1 LVNVLKLILDLHLKT
16 WFYGLLQDVLQ
27 HFNGDYSLAAYF
39 EFLTVEIHWC
49 TVSLSNGPHLEV
61 QSPPRRMS
69 YYQVSTIAQYMYDS
83 SIQHWFNNFTSVK
96 TNYISRDAC
105 WRVKDGVPLCS
116 GKRQDSS
123 CLVISILVILILEAP
138 EDSDT
143 NAPSKLKNLPP
154 WDFPTTLTP
163 STITKS
169 KVKQKGI
176 TYDLMGLKFF
186 SKAVAHFI
194 AWYADKESSQI
205 YTYDSMK
212 NKGNTM
218 AELSNL
224 PDVTCCG
231 QECPIALD
239 PGPHQKQKELKE
251 YVSKKKSGS
260 KPKLPTDDDSLSP
273 IVQDGP
279 ESEEEMIL
287 HHPHGKPALQINTTL
302 PTVPAAP
309 DSPPDSPFNIQC
321 RCGLKGNG
329 NTYYDLQVRAIVL
342 RGMSESLLNLWIWI
356 QARVF
361 DVERQDS

>member
-16 WFYGLLQDVLQ
+16 WFYGLLRDVLQ
-27 HFNGDYSLAAYF
+27 HSNGDYSLAAYF

-49 TVSLSNGPHLEV
+49 TGSPSNRPHLEV
-61 QSPPRRMS
+61 QSPPRCMS

-96 TNYISRDAC
+96 TNYISRDTC

-116 GKRQDSS
+116 GKRQDSP

-143 NAPSKLKNLPP
+143 NASSKFKDLPP

-169 KVKQKGI
+169 EVKQKGI
-176 TYDLMGLKFF
+176 TYDLMGLGFF
-186 SKAVAHFI
+186 SKAVVHFI
-194 AWYADKESSQI
+194 ARYADKESSQI

-212 NKGNTM
+212 NKGNAMAEPDTELATNIAGQLQANIPPTYAPTLAIYHLHGGVNAQQAFYQSQTKACRKM
-218 AELSNL
+218 YNLQFSTAELSNL
-224 PDVTCCG
+224 PDVTYCG

-260 KPKLPTDDDSLSP
+260 KPELPTD
-273 IVQDGP
+273 
-279 ESEEEMIL
+279 
-287 HHPHGKPALQINTTL
+287 N
-302 PTVPAAP
+302 
-309 DSPPDSPFNIQC
+309 DSPSPKYKMDRNQKK
-321 RCGLKGNG
+321 R
-329 NTYYDLQVRAIVL
+329 
-342 RGMSESLLNLWIWI
+342 
-356 QARVF
+356 
-361 DVERQDS
+361 